1 MSDYQSTEMK
11 FLYSEFKNI
20 LTINGVVTG
29 DSGDRLYATRTK
41 DGITISRL
49 CYNRT
54 CGRVQAKLYVKFENN
69 YCRLVVNNCH

>member
-1 MSDYQSTEMK
+1 MSDHQSTEMK

-20 LTINGVVTG
+20 LAINGVA
-29 DSGDRLYATRTK
+29 SGDRLYATRTK

-54 CGRVQAKLYVKFENN
+54 CGRVKAKLYVKFEKNF
-69 YCRLVVNNCH
+69 CRLVVNNCH